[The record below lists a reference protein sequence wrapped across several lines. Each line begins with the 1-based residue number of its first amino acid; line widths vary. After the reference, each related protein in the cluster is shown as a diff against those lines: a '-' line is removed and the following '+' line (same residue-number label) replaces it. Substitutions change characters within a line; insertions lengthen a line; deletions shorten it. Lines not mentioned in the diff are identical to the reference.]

1 LIKINKIL
9 FLINLLFLLK
19 FLNNL
24 NLIFISKKMRKN
36 SLDDLLNEIESNF
49 AEEPDKKPK

>member
-1 LIKINKIL
+1 
-9 FLINLLFLLK
+9 
-19 FLNNL
+19 
-24 NLIFISKKMRKN
+24 MRKN